1 MRLMI
6 GGAGQGKL
14 AWTLAELGLTAQ
26 DAADSFE
33 AAGEKPVFNGLHLA
47 VRRAMD
53 AGLDPAAEME
63 HVLAKNPDVAVIC
76 DEIGCGVVPLDP
88 ANRDWREA
96 TGRLLCALAQ
106 RADRVERIFCGL
118 SMKLK

>member
-1 MRLMI
+1 MRLII

-14 AWTLAELGLTAQ
+14 SWTLAELGLTAH

-33 AAGEKPVFNGLHLA
+33 AAGGKPVFNGLHLA
-47 VRRAMD
+47 VRQAMD
-53 AGLDPAAEME
+53 AGLDPAKEME
-63 HVLAKNPDVAVIC
+63 AVLAKNPDLAVIC

-88 ANRDWREA
+88 ADRAWREA

-106 RADRVERIFCGL
+106 RADRVDRIFCGL
-118 SMKLK
+118 NMRLK